1 MTKSSLGTIMMHQEN
16 VKNINSYRKF
26 VRNHKQ
32 WNTEGSYV
40 MYWMQANRR
49 IEYNYALEYAV
60 AVANHLQ
67 KPLLIYE
74 GLNVNYPW
82 ACDRFHHF
90 ILEGMKEHRD
100 FFAKNPVQGCVYI
113 PYVERNPKEGKGLVY
128 TLAEQACALITD
140 EFPVYIIREHNQRVA
155 QKISIPFIT
164 IDSNGVIP
172 MGLTDKDPYSAYLF
186 RKIMQKYVV
195 EALNHPPQP
204 NPLESLKVTTPI
216 LFPPE
221 HISNN
226 SLFAD
231 DIFEDLPGFISQ
243 LPIDHSIKKVSM
255 MGTRKAA
262 LERMNHFLEFGLPR
276 YEEDR
281 NHPDKQGGSGLS
293 PWLHFGKISA
303 FEIVLK
309 VLEKQPSDWNLM
321 DLKPNGGKNTG
332 FFRGHSY
339 IESFLDELI
348 TWREVGFHYAH
359 HRPDYDRFESLPD
372 WALTTMR
379 EHDADPREHVY
390 SLEELAHAK
399 THDPIWNAAQNQLR
413 TTGVMHNYL
422 RMLWGK
428 KIIEWTANHQQALE
442 VLIELNNRYALDG
455 RDPNSYSGIFWC
467 LGRFDRAWQERS
479 IFGKLRYMSSESTS
493 KKVKLK
499 EYLKTYGSIRT
510 TS

>member
-1 MTKSSLGTIMMHQEN
+1 MMHEAN

-26 VRNHKQ
+26 VRNHSQ
-32 WNTEGSYV
+32 WNTDGSYV
-40 MYWMQANRR
+40 LYWMQANRR
-49 IEYNYALEYAV
+49 LEYNYALEYAV

-74 GLNVNYPW
+74 GLNVDYPW

-100 FFAKNPVQGCVYI
+100 FFTSHPVKGCSYV
-113 PYVERNPKEGKGLVY
+113 PYVEKEPKEGKGLIY
-128 TLAEQACALITD
+128 KLADQACALITD
-140 EFPVYIIREHNQRVA
+140 EFPVYIIKEHNQKVA
-155 QKISIPFIT
+155 KNISIPFIT
-164 IDSNGVIP
+164 IDSNGIIP
-172 MGLTDKDPYSAYLF
+172 LGITDKDPYSAYLF
-186 RKIMQKYVV
+186 RKIMQKHVV
-195 EALNHPPQP
+195 EAVHHPPQAR
-204 NPLESLKVTTPI
+204 PLDGLRVDSSASFLPDELTGRE
-216 LFPPE
+216 LFSDRP
-221 HISNN
+221 
-226 SLFAD
+226 
-231 DIFEDLPGFISQ
+231 FENLNEFISQ
-243 LPIDHSIKKVSM
+243 LPIDHSVKKVAM
-255 MGTRKAA
+255 TGTRKSA
-262 LERMNHFLEFGLPR
+262 LERMNHFLEFGLHR

-281 NHPDKQGGSGLS
+281 NHPDVQGGSGLS

-303 FEIVLK
+303 FEMVLEVLK
-309 VLEKQPSDWNLM
+309 RQPKGWNLM
-321 DLKPNGGKNTG
+321 ECKPNGGKNSG

-379 EHDADPREHVY
+379 EHDADPREYVY
-390 SLEELAHAK
+390 TLEDLDHGN

-428 KIIEWTANHQQALE
+428 KIIEWTSDHRQALDF
-442 VLIELNNRYALDG
+442 LIELNNRYALDG

-479 IFGKLRYMSSESTS
+479 IFGKLRYMSSDSTS

-499 EYLKTYGSIRT
+499 EYLKTYGSVRT
-510 TS
+510 PS